1 MKKWI
6 AAFICIALICS
17 LSVSVFAAA
26 PEDGLYLPIA
36 DKSYDLPDEIT
47 RALSDVLSSEEWVL
61 TEDLYPEF
69 VADYELTLNAAV
81 FRINLLAQPR
91 IIGVWNTETDKYYG
105 MTTENDT
112 LYAQLLDLLAQV
124 APIAIL
130 EIPEGEF
137 TQVLSLEQSQAFY
150 TCLHDTGWTDYAY
163 PEFVS
168 TYELTIGGILY
179 RISKDSQNCIGVV
192 DGENEYGLYD
202 ETGEVYSQLLSL
214 LKEIKPCFAFTD
226 VPEGAWY
233 TYYAKCAYYNG
244 FMAGTGDGTTFSPE
258 MPLTRAM
265 VVQMLYAIAGKPTV
279 TASESF
285 PDVKDGVW
293 YADAACWAKETG
305 VSAGYGD
312 GSFGPDDVVTREQLA
327 VMLAKF
333 GSYVK
338 PATSVTVPDFSDSGT
353 VSGWAAAGMK
363 WALQCGILCGK
374 SNGGKLLLAPQDGTT
389 RAEAA
394 VMLFNFVNLFR

>member
-36 DKSYDLPDEIT
+36 DKSYDLPDET
-47 RALSDVLSSEEWVL
+47 KLALSDVLSSEEWVL

-69 VADYELTLNAAV
+69 VADYELTLDGV
-81 FRINLLAQPR
+81 VYRIALLSDPR
-91 IIGVWNTETDKYYG
+91 IIGVWDTKTDKYYG
-105 MTTENDT
+105 MTTEND
-112 LYAQLLDLLAQV
+112 LCYARLLEQIAQV

-130 EIPEGEF
+130 EIPEGEL
-137 TQVLSLEQSQAFY
+137 TQVLSLEQSEALY
-150 TCLHDTGWTDYAY
+150 ACLHDSGWTACDY

-168 TYELTIGGILY
+168 TYELTIGGTTF
-179 RISKDSQNCIGVV
+179 RISKDDPNCVGVIANGKESGLRDT
-192 DGENEYGLYD
+192 DGTLSRELM
-202 ETGEVYSQLLSL
+202 SL
-214 LKEIKPCFAFTD
+214 LQAVQPYFDFTD
-226 VPEGAWY
+226 VSDAAWY
-233 TYYAKCAYYNG
+233 ADFAKFAFYRG
-244 FMAGTGDGTTFSPE
+244 FMTGTSDNATFSPE

-265 VVQMLYAIAGKPTV
+265 VVQMLYAIDGKPTV
-279 TASESF
+279 STSESF
-285 PDVKDGVW
+285 RDVVDGAW
-293 YADAACWAKETG
+293 YADAVGWAMETG

-312 GSFGPDDVVTREQLA
+312 GCFGPDDIVTREQLA

-333 GSYVK
+333 GNYK
-338 PATSVTVPDFSDSGT
+338 APATAVTVPTFTDSGT
-353 VSGWAAAGMK
+353 VAGWAADGMN

-374 SNGGKLLLAPQDGTT
+374 SNGGKLLLAPQDGAM

-394 VMLFNFVNLFR
+394 VMLANFVRQFR

>member
-36 DKSYDLPDEIT
+36 DKSYDLPDET
-47 RALSDVLSSEEWVL
+47 KLALSDVLSSEEWVL

-69 VADYELTLNAAV
+69 AADYELTLDGV
-81 FRINLLAQPR
+81 VYRIALLSDPR
-91 IIGVWNTETDKYYG
+91 IIGVWNTKTDKYYG
-105 MTTENDT
+105 MTTEND
-112 LYAQLLDLLAQV
+112 LRYARLLEQIAQV

-130 EIPEGEF
+130 EVPEGEL
-137 TQVLSLEQSQAFY
+137 TQVLSLEQSVALY
-150 TCLHDTGWTDYAY
+150 ACLHDSGWTACDY

-168 TYELTIGGILY
+168 TYELTIGGTTY
-179 RISKDSQNCIGVV
+179 RISKDDPNCVGVIANGVYIGLQDK
-192 DGENEYGLYD
+192 DGALYRSLM
-202 ETGEVYSQLLSL
+202 TLLQ
-214 LKEIKPCFAFTD
+214 EIQPCFDFTD
-226 VPEGAWY
+226 VSVAAWY
-233 TYYAKCAYYNG
+233 ADYAKYAFYRG

-285 PDVKDGVW
+285 PDVKAGAW
-293 YADAACWAKETG
+293 YADAARWAKETG

-312 GSFGPDDVVTREQLA
+312 GSFGPDDIVTREQLA

-333 GSYVK
+333 GNYK
-338 PATSVTVPDFSDSGT
+338 TPATAVTVPTFSDSGT
-353 VSGWAAAGMK
+353 VAGWASDGMN

-374 SNGGKLLLAPQDGTT
+374 SNGGELRLAPQDGAT

-394 VMLFNFVNLFR
+394 VMLANFVRQFR